1 MTFFQWKDI
10 LEIAK
15 HCKELDI
22 SSNSSGE
29 SEKDKSKD
37 QEKTATEEED
47 NFQSDIDLFA
57 DLERSLS
64 DDYKKFLFG

>member
-1 MTFFQWKDI
+1 M
-10 LEIAK
+10 
-15 HCKELDI
+15 

-29 SEKDKSKD
+29 SEASKKEANEASEN
-37 QEKTATEEED
+37 QSEKIEEFE
-47 NFQSDIDLFA
+47 FESEIDLFA